1 MRLREIFEQ
10 MISSVP
16 PGQGG
21 ILPPTTPTR
30 GADQNTDNTQKKNT
44 INPNQ
49 TAQIRGTLN
58 KVKGSLSAAGGGIID
73 TNKLTTIM
81 SQDTDPNKPMDPV
94 MVKSLQSLL
103 PGIGDALQDP
113 QSADK
118 LTQAI
123 KTGVSSHDKMQQ
135 QQKNQ
140 EKQQAITKS
149 QQTGVPS
156 VSI

>member
-10 MISSVP
+10 TISPVP

-21 ILPPTTPTR
+21 ILPPTAPTR
-30 GADQNTDNTQKKNT
+30 VAGQADTQKKN
-44 INPNQ
+44 IPGPNQ

-94 MVKSLQSLL
+94 MVKSLQTLL

-149 QQTGVPS
+149 QQTGVPP

>member
-1 MRLREIFEQ
+1 MRLRELFEQ
-10 MISSVP
+10 TISSVP

-21 ILPPTTPTR
+21 VLPPTTPTR
-30 GADQNTDNTQKKNT
+30 GAGQDDTQKKNT
-44 INPNQ
+44 ANPNQ

-58 KVKGSLSAAGGGIID
+58 KVKGSLSAAGGGVID

-94 MVKSLQSLL
+94 MVKSLQTLL

-123 KTGVSSHDKMQQ
+123 KTGVSAHDKMQQ

-140 EKQQAITKS
+140 QKQQAAVKS
-149 QQTGVPS
+149 QQTGVPVTS
-156 VSI
+156 V